1 MKLEKGRPKKEEG
14 RLKKEIDTY
23 NLLDELQISYERVDH
38 EALNTM
44 EACVEVD
51 KLLQATI
58 CKNLFL
64 CNRQKTKYYLLMMP
78 GEKSFRT
85 KELSAQINSARLSF
99 APPEDMEQLLNL
111 EPGSVTVMGLIYD
124 KENKVQLLVDEDV
137 LKGEYLGCHP
147 CINTSS
153 IKLKT
158 REVFDTF
165 LKAIHHDFVIVHL
178 NR

>member
-14 RLKKEIDTY
+14 RLKKEMDTY

-51 KLLQATI
+51 KLLRATI

-158 REVFDTF
+158 KEVFDTF
-165 LKAIHHDFVIVHL
+165 LKAIHHDFVIVYL
-178 NR
+178 DR

>member
-99 APPEDMEQLLNL
+99 ASPEDMEQLLNL

-124 KENKVQLLVDEDV
+124 KENKVQLLVDEEV

>member
-51 KLLQATI
+51 KLLQAAI

-178 NR
+178 GR

>member
-14 RLKKEIDTY
+14 RLKKEMDTY

-51 KLLQATI
+51 KLLRATI

-178 NR
+178 DR

>member
-1 MKLEKGRPKKEEG
+1 MKLEKGRPKKEEE

-51 KLLQATI
+51 KLLRATI

-178 NR
+178 DR